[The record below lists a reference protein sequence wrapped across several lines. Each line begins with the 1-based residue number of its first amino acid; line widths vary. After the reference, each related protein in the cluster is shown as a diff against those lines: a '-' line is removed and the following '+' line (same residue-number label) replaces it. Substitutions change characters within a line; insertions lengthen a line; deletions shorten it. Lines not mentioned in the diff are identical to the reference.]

1 MTKQYYI
8 YLLTN
13 NSNTVLY
20 AGVTNNLIKRVYE
33 HKQKLVEGF
42 TKRYNI
48 HKLVY
53 YEIFGDIE
61 NAIRREK
68 QIKGG
73 SRAKKIAL
81 IALQNPEWKD
91 LYGEIASLRSQ

>member
-42 TKRYNI
+42 TKRYEP
-48 HKLVY
+48 V
-53 YEIFGDIE
+53 
-61 NAIRREK
+61 A
-68 QIKGG
+68 
-73 SRAKKIAL
+73 
-81 IALQNPEWKD
+81 
-91 LYGEIASLRSQ
+91 